1 MIKMNQHSKI
11 IPKWGKNR
19 YNLWSCESLEY
30 QDSEK
35 EKIILDLSS
44 NPKRVSFKQMRKFNK
59 IACMDCKHYITD
71 QCPFPKEEIKQN
83 IRRYKI
89 LKPKCSV
96 CSMPLSFHY
105 FLLQKYSTEKLC
117 IMCLQAKIDGSLEE
131 KKKKQKNSKLLE
143 ICQVIVICFSVVFT
157 FMEDLLDGVFG
168 VGDYIFIGLCSSII
182 IVFLVNYIIK
192 RRKKKKIEEEN

>member
-1 MIKMNQHSKI
+1 MNQYSKI

-35 EKIILDLSS
+35 EKIILSLSS
-44 NPKRVSFKQMRKFNK
+44 DPKRVSFRQIRKLNK
-59 IACMDCKHYITD
+59 IACMDCKHYITG

-83 IRRYKI
+83 SRRYKI

-96 CSMPLSFHY
+96 CSMPLSFHN

-117 IMCLQAKIDGSLEE
+117 IMCLQAKINGSLEE
-131 KKKKQKNSKLLE
+131 KKKKNKKTKIWEILE
-143 ICQVIVICFSVVFT
+143 GIGMVFIMVISTAEVF
-157 FMEDLLDGVFG
+157 LDGVFDL
-168 VGDYIFIGLCSSII
+168 GDYVFIGLFSLF
-182 IVFLVNYIIK
+182 IVGYLSYFFIK
-192 RRKKKKIEEEN
+192 RRNKKKYED